1 MQEDSGLQSAPLRD
15 DADVLVVGG
24 GHNGLVC
31 AAYLAA
37 AGLTVTVLE
46 RRGVVGGAAVT
57 EEFHPGFRNST
68 ASYTVSLLDRS
79 VIADLQLARHGLR
92 VVERPFSNFLP
103 LPDGRAFRLGG
114 EHGLESI
121 AAWSPRDAERMPAY
135 EAMLTR
141 VVAVLREL
149 ARRTPPDV
157 GGRLSLSDWL
167 ASWDVARRLGRLDL
181 EGRRDL
187 LELFTR
193 SAGEL
198 LDQWF
203 ESEPLKAAL
212 GWDSV
217 VGNFASPYTPGSAY
231 VLLHHVFGEVNGKPG
246 AWGHAIGGMGAITQA
261 MAKECAARG
270 VYVETDAEVSRVLV
284 EKGRASGVL
293 LADGREFRARAVASN
308 LNPKLLYTKLF
319 EPGVLDA
326 DTTQRI
332 ERYRCGSGTFRM
344 NVALSELP
352 DFNAAHGTNL
362 QPHHQ
367 SGILIGPS
375 LRYFEQA
382 YFDAKSKEHNP
393 GWARAPIVEM
403 VISST
408 LDDTLAPPG
417 QHVASLFCQ
426 HVHPDVDGGW
436 DAHRDTVANLMIDTV
451 DRYAPNFRGS
461 VLGYQALSP
470 LDLER
475 TFGLVGGDIFHGS
488 LGLDQLF
495 SARPLLGQGNYR
507 GALPRLYLCGSGTH
521 PGGGVTGLPGRNA
534 AREILR
540 DLRRRPRPA

>member
-1 MQEDSGLQSAPLRD
+1 GAGTAAGRIVRLAHAAAGRRPRRVRARASGCGRAPGRPGRTRPRRLRPAASPYNRAMREDSGLQSAPLRD

-79 VIADLQLARHGLR
+79 VIADLQLARHGWR
-92 VVERPFSNFLP
+92 AVARPLSRLLP
-103 LPDGRAFRLGG
+103 LPHGRASGPGG
-114 EHGLESI
+114 ARGLHEI
-121 AAWSPRDAERMPAY
+121 AAWPPRDAERMPAS

-141 VVAVLREL
+141 VVAVLRER

-231 VLLHHVFGEVNGKPG
+231 VLLHHVFGEVNGKQG

-261 MAKECAARG
+261 MARECA
-270 VYVETDAEVSRVLV
+270 
-284 EKGRASGVL
+284 
-293 LADGREFRARAVASN
+293 
-308 LNPKLLYTKLF
+308 
-319 EPGVLDA
+319 
-326 DTTQRI
+326 
-332 ERYRCGSGTFRM
+332 
-344 NVALSELP
+344 
-352 DFNAAHGTNL
+352 
-362 QPHHQ
+362 
-367 SGILIGPS
+367 
-375 LRYFEQA
+375 
-382 YFDAKSKEHNP
+382 
-393 GWARAPIVEM
+393 
-403 VISST
+403 
-408 LDDTLAPPG
+408 
-417 QHVASLFCQ
+417 
-426 HVHPDVDGGW
+426 
-436 DAHRDTVANLMIDTV
+436 
-451 DRYAPNFRGS
+451 
-461 VLGYQALSP
+461 
-470 LDLER
+470 
-475 TFGLVGGDIFHGS
+475 
-488 LGLDQLF
+488 
-495 SARPLLGQGNYR
+495 
-507 GALPRLYLCGSGTH
+507 
-521 PGGGVTGLPGRNA
+521 
-534 AREILR
+534 
-540 DLRRRPRPA
+540 